1 MPRAMQEPILRQSSL
16 SRLLRRAILAAR

>member
-16 SRLLRRAILAAR
+16 SRLRWRAILAAR